1 MRGLSFKISNPRG
14 LPLLQILTCVNVK
27 NYYWYVI
34 DNQND
39 TWDSHMERLLLDHF
53 AYDGSSFHKTIKQ
66 EHFVI
71 FLKLQAYF
79 SHDKYDE
86 ILSYDDFQ
94 KSECQLLLLI
104 HDCCYVDIYIKDQAM
119 IEETYQ
125 YAVSRGYQNVRYI
138 KDDSDTRT
146 KMSVI

>member
-1 MRGLSFKISNPRG
+1 MRGVSFKISNPKG
-14 LPLLQILTCVNVK
+14 LPLLQIFACVNVK

-39 TWDSHMERLLLDHF
+39 SWDSHMERLLLDHF
-53 AYDGSSFHKTIKQ
+53 SYDGFSFYEAIQQ

-71 FLKLQAYF
+71 FLKLQAYLL
-79 SHDKYDE
+79 HDKYDE

-104 HDCCYVDIYIKDQAM
+104 HDCCYVDIYIKDQA
-119 IEETYQ
+119 IIKEIYQ
-125 YAVSRGYQNVRYI
+125 YAVSSGCQNVRYI
-138 KDDSDTRT
+138 KDGNDTRT
-146 KMSVI
+146 TMSVI